1 MGGSWHCFTHIADL
15 GRTNLLSC
23 CSARNSRPHESSP
36 TQGDV
41 GASAGAAGLAG
52 WEGASASKNVGG
64 HPPIEIAASWQPQ
77 VIDSNDPSYLGKRV
91 ADSDP
96 GFRISV
102 CLEFWAF

>member
-1 MGGSWHCFTHIADL
+1 MGGSWHCFTHITDL

-41 GASAGAAGLAG
+41 GASAGAAGLPG

-64 HPPIEIAASWQPQ
+64 HPPIEKAASRQPQ
-77 VIDSNDPSYLGKRV
+77 VIDSKVGK
-91 ADSDP
+91 
-96 GFRISV
+96 
-102 CLEFWAF
+102 LESLEI